1 MEYGRMACGIAV
13 YGVMA
18 CGEMVDGKAALVKNG
33 IMNYSSR

>member
-18 CGEMVDGKAALVKNG
+18 CGGMVDGKAALVKNG
-33 IMNYSSR
+33 FMNLSSR